1 MRVKRRKAI
10 KAAQPLRFESNGA
23 IGEAAE
29 LRQCRFMEGL
39 TGQNVSNESARPRSF
54 QLNAKAEATK
64 AWRRNAGVEGAENDG
79 WLL

>member
-1 MRVKRRKAI
+1 MAI
-10 KAAQPLRFESNGA
+10 EAAQPLRFESNGA

-39 TGQNVSNESARPRSF
+39 TGQNVSNEAARPSTF
-54 QLNAKAEATK
+54 QLNTEAAATK
-64 AWRRNAGVEGAENDG
+64 SWRRNSGAENDG